1 MHAAAKA
8 GVRRIQEAL
17 EPWSTHNYINFSE
30 MGGDGDEQFDADT
43 YALLQEVKDRYD
55 ADELIVSNHPI
66 RPAA

>member
-1 MHAAAKA
+1 
-8 GVRRIQEAL
+8 
-17 EPWSTHNYINFSE
+17 